1 MSMLIVGLTGNVGAG
16 KSTVAEQWRQ
26 AGVPVASAD
35 EFARQATA
43 PGSPALARIAKLFG
57 PSILGSDGGL
67 DRDAARRL
75 VFPDDDARRKLEE
88 VVHPSVRRLRDEWTE
103 VQRAADA
110 RLVAWEVPLLF
121 ETGMESEV
129 DMVVLVDAPVS
140 LRRKRIMETRGLD
153 ASIAEQMIASQ
164 DPAENKRDRAD
175 YVVENGGALAELA
188 ERAAGVL
195 DDLKRRAG
203 KR

>member
-1 MSMLIVGLTGNVGAG
+1 MLIVGLTGNVGAG

-57 PSILGSDGGL
+57 PSILGPDGGL
-67 DRDAARRL
+67 DRGVARRL

-88 VVHPSVRRLRDEWTE
+88 VVHPEVRRLRNEWME

-121 ETGMESEV
+121 ETGMEREV
-129 DMVVLVDAPVS
+129 DVVVLVDAPVS

-153 ASIAEQMIASQ
+153 ANIAELVIASQ

-175 YVVENGGALAELA
+175 YVVDNGGALAELA

>member
-1 MSMLIVGLTGNVGAG
+1 MLIVGLTGNVGAG
-16 KSTVAEQWRQ
+16 KSTVAQQWRR

-57 PSILGSDGGL
+57 PDVLGPDGGL

-88 VVHPSVRRLRDEWTE
+88 VVHPEVRRLRDEWTE
-103 VQRAADA
+103 GQRAADA

-121 ETGMESEV
+121 ETGMEREV
-129 DMVVLVDAPVS
+129 DVVVLVDAPVS

>member
-1 MSMLIVGLTGNVGAG
+1 MLIVGLTGNVGAG

-26 AGVPVASAD
+26 AGVPVGSAD

-57 PSILGSDGGL
+57 PSILSSDGGL

-75 VFPDDDARRKLEE
+75 VFPNDDARRKLEE
-88 VVHPSVRRLRDEWTE
+88 VVHPEVRRLRNGWTE

-121 ETGMESEV
+121 ETGMETEV
-129 DMVVLVDAPVS
+129 DVVVLVDAPVS

-153 ASIAEQMIASQ
+153 ASIADLVIASQ

-175 YVVENGGALAELA
+175 YVVDNGGTLAELA

>member
-1 MSMLIVGLTGNVGAG
+1 MLIVGLTGNVGAG
-16 KSTVAEQWRQ
+16 KSTVAQQWRR

-57 PSILGSDGGL
+57 PSILGPDGGL
-67 DRDAARRL
+67 DRDAARRM

-88 VVHPSVRRLRDEWTE
+88 VVHPAVRRLRDEWTE

-121 ETGMESEV
+121 ETGMEREV
-129 DMVVLVDAPVS
+129 DVVVLVDAPVF

>member
-1 MSMLIVGLTGNVGAG
+1 MLIVGLTGNVGAG

-35 EFARQATA
+35 EFARQAMA

-57 PSILGSDGGL
+57 PSILDPDGGL
-67 DRDAARRL
+67 DRDTARRL
-75 VFPDDDARRKLEE
+75 VFPDDNARRKLEE
-88 VVHPSVRRLRDEWTE
+88 VVHPEVRHLRDAWTE

-121 ETGMESEV
+121 ETGMEREV
-129 DMVVLVDAPVS
+129 DVVVLVDAPVS
-140 LRRKRIMETRGLD
+140 LRRKRIMEKRGLD
-153 ASIAEQMIASQ
+153 AGIAEQMIASQ

-175 YVVENGGALAELA
+175 YVVDNGGALAELA

>member
-129 DMVVLVDAPVS
+129 DVVVLVDAPVS

>member
-1 MSMLIVGLTGNVGAG
+1 MLIVGLTGNVGAG

-57 PSILGSDGGL
+57 PSILGPDGGL
-67 DRDAARRL
+67 DRGVARRL

-88 VVHPSVRRLRDEWTE
+88 VVHPEVRRLRNEWTE

-121 ETGMESEV
+121 ETGMEREV
-129 DMVVLVDAPVS
+129 DVVVLVDAPVS

-153 ASIAEQMIASQ
+153 ASIAELVIASQ

-175 YVVENGGALAELA
+175 YVVDNGGALAELA